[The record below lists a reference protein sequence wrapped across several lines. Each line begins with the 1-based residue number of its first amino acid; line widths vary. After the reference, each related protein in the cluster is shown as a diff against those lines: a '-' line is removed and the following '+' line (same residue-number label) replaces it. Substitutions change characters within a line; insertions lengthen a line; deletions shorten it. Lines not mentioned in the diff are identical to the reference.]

1 MHTTRPILYSF
12 RRCPYAMRARMAI
25 VYSQQSV
32 ELREV
37 ILKHKP
43 NSLLS
48 CSAKGTVPVLVLP
61 NTPAIDESLDIMLWA
76 LSINDP
82 DDWQSNLV
90 EQKRLIE
97 ENDGSFKSNLDKYK
111 YADRYPEQSELFYRE
126 SCYRFLNELE
136 ERLSGHRFLFSD
148 QYSLA
153 DIAIFP
159 FIRQF
164 AHVDLA
170 WFISHK
176 WHEVSRWLTELK
188 SSELFTGIMQKYPA
202 WSEGDIPRF
211 FPSNKLTLAKI

>member
-1 MHTTRPILYSF
+1 
-12 RRCPYAMRARMAI
+12 MAI
-25 VYSQQSV
+25 TYAQHSV

-37 ILKHKP
+37 ILKEKP
-43 NSLLS
+43 DSLLE
-48 CSAKGTVPVLVLP
+48 CSSKGTVPVLVLP
-61 NTPAIDESLDIMLWA
+61 NGSVIDESMDIMLWA

-82 DDWQSNLV
+82 DDWQSNFV
-90 EQKRLIE
+90 EQRQLIE

-126 SCYRFLNELE
+126 SCYHFLNELE
-136 ERLSGHRFLFSD
+136 ERLSRHRFLFTD

-170 WFISHK
+170 WFISQK
-176 WHEVSRWLTELK
+176 WHEVSRWLSELK
-188 SSELFTGIMQKYPA
+188 FSDLFTGIMQKYPA
-202 WSEGDIPRF
+202 WSEGDIPSF
-211 FPSNKLTLAKI
+211 FPYNKLTPAKI